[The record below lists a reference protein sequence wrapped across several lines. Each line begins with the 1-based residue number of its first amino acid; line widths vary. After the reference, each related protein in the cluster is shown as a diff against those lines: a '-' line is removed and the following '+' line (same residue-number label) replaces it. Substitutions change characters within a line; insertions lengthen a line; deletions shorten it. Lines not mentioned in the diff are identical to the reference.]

1 MHTKNRDLK
10 QLGAMIAAVLI
21 ITIAFAAQASAA
33 NDPEVSVR
41 APDWTTTAFDA
52 TIKMEYFDSGVRSLE
67 GQFDLSFD
75 TDVVELKSVT
85 GKEIKSKKVT
95 IEWDFVD
102 GSDNSKIWVEF
113 TVPDDVNSTLTN
125 GNIAKIH
132 FDLVGETGDSSLLDI
147 TGDPPAYTDGTAV
160 PSVKWT
166 DDTVNIGSFDVTV
179 NAPADVSTDTFD
191 ANIDITDVEGL
202 DSAQLELSFDPGVAN
217 VTAVKPGKI
226 SGNEIPVDSWGF
238 KQCKNDTIIININ
251 LPGTSGV
258 SGSGTLATITFAVL
272 GVDGDS
278 SVLDIV
284 EKSSVIVNTEGEDLP
299 VNWIDATVTID
310 STASAPPNET
320 DTYVY
325 VKNLDDDKL
334 TVFLFIDGNFIIDK
348 DVSSGSTKKYSNYK
362 LLEGSHAFKIKWY
375 DLDTEKWYETT
386 TEYSVSGETD
396 LVVINT
402 VEYTEEDAR
411 ISARVYVKNHDDD
424 CLDVYLYID
433 DVYKKYETIEADDTC
448 DYEDAGYEFDEAE
461 SHTFKIL
468 WRDPDT
474 DVEYEK
480 ITRKYIKSEESITMY
495 IDPHTEDD
503 LVTTA
508 SMPTLSS
515 ATRSSSSSAST
526 SSPAPAASAGSGTVE
541 SSSPTTTSTTPITM
555 LHTGPSSAGSNESG
569 AGQSQSQYHH
579 LYTLV
584 GAIAIITAVAQIR
597 RG

>member
-1 MHTKNRDLK
+1 MYTKNLK
-10 QLGAMIAAVLI
+10 RFGVTITAVLI
-21 ITIAFAAQASAA
+21 IAMIFAAQASAA

-52 TIKMEYFDSGVRSLE
+52 TIKMEYFDGGVRSLE

-132 FDLVGETGDSSLLDI
+132 FDLVGETGEKSLLDI
-147 TGDPPAYTDGTAV
+147 TGDLAYKDGTAV
-160 PSVKWT
+160 SATWT

-179 NAPADVSTDTFD
+179 NAPEAVSTDTFD
-191 ANIDITDVEGL
+191 ADIDITDVEDLNSGGF
-202 DSAQLELSFDPGVAN
+202 DISFNSSMVN
-217 VTAVKPGKI
+217 VTDVKPGKI
-226 SGNEIPVDSWGF
+226 SGTELPLAGWEF
-238 KQCKNDTIIININ
+238 KESNKVRVLFKLPSAKN
-251 LPGTSGV
+251 GV
-258 SGSGTLATITFAVL
+258 SGSGTLATISFAVI
-272 GVDGDS
+272 GEDGDS
-278 SVLDIV
+278 SVLDI
-284 EKSSVIVNTEGEDLP
+284 GEDANTGLTNTDSDELP
-299 VNWIDATVTID
+299 VNWIDATVTIN
-310 STASAPPNET
+310 SEAPPPPNET

-362 LLEGSHAFKIKWY
+362 LLEGSHTFKIKWY
-375 DLDTEKWYETT
+375 DLDTEAWYEQT

-402 VEYTEEDAR
+402 VEHTEEDTR
-411 ISARVYVKNHDDD
+411 ISAQVYVKNNDDD
-424 CLDVYLYID
+424 PLDVYLYID
-433 DVYKKYETIEADDTC
+433 DTYKKYETIEAEDTYDFDDG
-448 DYEDAGYEFDEAE
+448 GYEFDEAG
-461 SHTFKIL
+461 SHTFMIR

-480 ITRKYIKSEESITMY
+480 LIRKYIKSEESIMMY
-495 IDPHTEDD
+495 VDPHTEGD
-503 LVTTA
+503 LITTA
-508 SMPTLSS
+508 SIPTSSS
-515 ATRSSSSSAST
+515 APQSSAST
-526 SSPAPAASAGSGTVE
+526 SSSAPATSAGSGGVE
-541 SSSPTTTSTTPITM
+541 SSPTTTSTPPITR
-555 LHTGPSSAGSNESG
+555 LHTDPSSAGSNESG
-569 AGQSQSQYHH
+569 AGQSQSQYPH

-584 GAIAIITAVAQIR
+584 GVIAIITAVTQIR
-597 RG
+597 RY